1 MAKNILIYESHFELM
16 DNLTD
21 AQSGMLI
28 KAIGLFHKKIEPTQT
43 HITDSVVL
51 GIWMAIRRDF
61 VIQQKN
67 YEKKCE
73 INRKNGENGGRP
85 KTHSAT
91 VGYEETQPNPQNLK
105 DKDKDKDKD
114 KEATVNNLE
123 ALSYKAK
130 QIQIE
135 FDNTFKNIQYG

>member
-28 KAIGLFHKKIEPTQT
+28 KAIGLFNKGIEPTKTQ
-43 HITDSVVL
+43 ITDSVVL
-51 GIWMAIRRDF
+51 GMWMAIRRDF

-85 KTHSAT
+85 KTHSVT

-105 DKDKDKDKD
+105 DKDKDKE
-114 KEATVNNLE
+114 KEAEANSLE
-123 ALSYKAK
+123 AISYKAK
-130 QIQIE
+130 QIQLQ